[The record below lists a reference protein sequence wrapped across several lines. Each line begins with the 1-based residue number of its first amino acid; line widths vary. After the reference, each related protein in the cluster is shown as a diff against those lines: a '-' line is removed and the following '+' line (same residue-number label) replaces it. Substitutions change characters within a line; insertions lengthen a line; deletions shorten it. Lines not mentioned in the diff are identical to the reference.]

1 MVRSAIE
8 LGYRSVKKP
17 KLIADSLGY
26 DFAVLGLKAHESR
39 IHVIRKA
46 AIETAHRIQD
56 ESDCE
61 SEQGEMLSQLAA
73 STYRL
78 LDPRRRPSTSER
90 VQLCLHSEED
100 LELQKQSRRTLIP
113 SRI

>member
-61 SEQGEMLSQLAA
+61 NEQGEMLSQLAA

-78 LDPRRRPSTSER
+78 LDPRRRPSTSDR

>member
-1 MVRSAIE
+1 MVRAATQLE
-8 LGYRSVKKP
+8 RSNTKQP
-17 KLIADSLGY
+17 TLIADSLGY

-39 IHVIRKA
+39 INVIRKA
-46 AIETAHRIQD
+46 AVETAHRIQNEAD
-56 ESDCE
+56 GDN
-61 SEQGEMLSQLAA
+61 EQGEMLSQLAA

-78 LDPRRRPSTSER
+78 LDPRRRPSALER

-100 LELQKQSRRTLIP
+100 LELQKQSRRTLVR

>member
-1 MVRSAIE
+1 MVRAATQLEHSNT
-8 LGYRSVKKP
+8 KQP
-17 KLIADSLGY
+17 TLIADSLGY

-100 LELQKQSRRTLIP
+100 LELQKQSRRTLLP
-113 SRI
+113 RRI